1 MIAKKEIG
9 SLFSAKMKMAELLE
23 TNPDLMGVM
32 LRLGLRFGF
41 GEETVEEVCK
51 RYKVNSD
58 TFLLICNVYTT
69 DGYMP
74 SSDILKKVDIR
85 DIVNY
90 LHQSHLYYTG
100 EVLTRLEDSIEK
112 MTERCDPA
120 SKKIIQV
127 FFHAYKGEMEKHFQ
141 YEENTVF
148 PYVEALLKHQ
158 DDKGFSIEQ
167 FEENHTN
174 IDEKLGDLRSI
185 VMKYMPADGDSNLI
199 KNVLTILFN
208 LQKDLSNHTS
218 VEDNILVPAVNI
230 LESKFGSRAETEE
243 LSSREKEILVAVAKG
258 MLNKEIADLYNISIY
273 TVITHRKNITR
284 KTGIKTVAG
293 LTVYALLNN
302 LLDINSI
309 E

>member
-1 MIAKKEIG
+1 
-9 SLFSAKMKMAELLE
+9 
-23 TNPDLMGVM
+23 
-32 LRLGLRFGF
+32 
-41 GEETVEEVCK
+41 
-51 RYKVNSD
+51 
-58 TFLLICNVYTT
+58 
-69 DGYMP
+69 
-74 SSDILKKVDIR
+74 
-85 DIVNY
+85 
-90 LHQSHLYYTG
+90 
-100 EVLTRLEDSIEK
+100 
-112 MTERCDPA
+112 
-120 SKKIIQV
+120 
-127 FFHAYKGEMEKHFQ
+127 
-141 YEENTVF
+141 
-148 PYVEALLKHQ
+148 
-158 DDKGFSIEQ
+158 
-167 FEENHTN
+167 
-174 IDEKLGDLRSI
+174 
-185 VMKYMPADGDSNLI
+185 MKYMPADGDSNLI